1 MLHAPEPPPPSAI
14 LTGLLNDLASV
25 PDESTPMLLILDDY
39 HVIEDQAIHEAL
51 TFFVEH
57 LPDQLHVVLASRV
70 DPDLPLSRWRVRGEL
85 LEIRAA
91 DLRFSAAEA
100 SSFFSQ
106 ALGDGLTE
114 DDMLLL
120 EARTEGWIA
129 RMQLAALAMRQREDR
144 SAFVQTFTGSQRYLL
159 DYVQEEVLE
168 RQSLRVQRFL
178 LQTAVLTRLNAALC
192 AALTEERASQAMLE
206 WLERHNLF
214 VVPLDE
220 ERQWYRMHELFREVL
235 LARVQASEPE
245 LVPLLHQRAAQ
256 WYAAQGDLR
265 EAIAHALAAP
275 DFASAAE
282 LIERAAEQLWLSGE
296 AQTVQ
301 SWIGA
306 LPDVVVRQHARLAL
320 NTALRL
326 LESLHS
332 TVSAWYARGQAQVEQ
347 TIARLEA
354 VLQSLLRAPRNQSDS
369 LPPASI
375 AFVRKLLALF
385 DQEVQSAERRAHNHH
400 THALRSALERSDV
413 LLEPLTRREQ
423 EVLRLLVAGASNQE
437 IAPELV
443 ISLATAKKHVSN
455 LLGKLGVESRTQA
468 ITRAHDWSQLSWSS
482 ELGQSALRLH
492 LTLPVAQGIL
502 ASTSIRHRELGQSL
516 SGQGQGITNLLSGK
530 ETFADPTQLSLTY
543 RGSPL
548 AHDLDDTTE
557 IRAGDRAPDAPC
569 VRATSGETV
578 RLFDVFHGTHFTLL
592 AFGARPAPRL
602 PDRYT
607 KDVRAYT
614 ITRLGTTAR

>member
-1 MLHAPEPPPPSAI
+1 MLHTPEPPPLSAM
-14 LTGLLNDLASV
+14 LTALLNDLASV
-25 PDESTPMLLILDDY
+25 AAERAPILLILDDY

-306 LPDVVVRQHARLAL
+306 LPDDVVRQHARLAL

-385 DQEVQSAERRAHNHH
+385 DQEVQSAAQSAQPPYTRSTLCARTLRRAART
-400 THALRSALERSDV
+400 THPA
-413 LLEPLTRREQ
+413 
-423 EVLRLLVAGASNQE
+423 
-437 IAPELV
+437 
-443 ISLATAKKHVSN
+443 
-455 LLGKLGVESRTQA
+455 
-468 ITRAHDWSQLSWSS
+468 
-482 ELGQSALRLH
+482 
-492 LTLPVAQGIL
+492 
-502 ASTSIRHRELGQSL
+502 
-516 SGQGQGITNLLSGK
+516 
-530 ETFADPTQLSLTY
+530 
-543 RGSPL
+543 
-548 AHDLDDTTE
+548 
-557 IRAGDRAPDAPC
+557 RAGGSAVTPPN
-569 VRATSGETV
+569 
-578 RLFDVFHGTHFTLL
+578 
-592 AFGARPAPRL
+592 
-602 PDRYT
+602 
-607 KDVRAYT
+607 
-614 ITRLGTTAR
+614 